1 MEVYPKDVQ
10 ELRKVVTEWL
20 RDALGPGAD
29 VSDMKTETVAD
40 DEFYFYHVR
49 DNKGREYKFRVFRR
63 FDVNGTLVP
72 VVIDDDSGL
81 RITSPKKNAGSS

>member
-1 MEVYPKDVQ
+1 MDVYSKDVQ

-20 RDALGPGAD
+20 KDALGPEAD
-29 VSDMKTETVAD
+29 FSDMKTETVAD

-63 FDVNGTLVP
+63 FDVNGKLAP

-81 RITSPKKNAGSS
+81 RITTPEKR